1 MGHFKNNVLIN
12 AIMKKIYT
20 PFLLVLILFFST
32 QLMCQT
38 SGTPTDFGT
47 TGETNNDPDDSAA
60 PIDSIVWFLLISG
73 ICFVFYK
80 QRVLTKLEKKKS

>member
-1 MGHFKNNVLIN
+1 
-12 AIMKKIYT
+12 MKKIYSLF
-20 PFLLVLILFFST
+20 FLFLFLFFST

-60 PIDSIVWFLLISG
+60 PIDSTVWFLLISG

-80 QRVLTKLEKKKS
+80 QRVLTKSEKKNPYS

>member
-32 QLMCQT
+32 QLMSQT
-38 SGTPTDFGT
+38 SSTPTDFGT
-47 TGETNNDPDDSAA
+47 TGETNNNPNDSAA
-60 PIDSIVWFLLISG
+60 PIDSTVWFLLISG
-73 ICFVFYK
+73 IFFVFYK